1 MPTDPTH
8 SVLIKPKVRSADVKH
23 KTEASFRR
31 HAEFDA
37 RRVGVE
43 ASDGNVTLRRSVQ
56 SWGERTP
63 PRPLGPPRVSQ
74 VVNERVVTP

>member
-1 MPTDPTH
+1 MSPDLTH
-8 SVLIKPKVRSADVKH
+8 SFLIKPKVRSADVKD
-23 KTEASFRR
+23 KIEASFRR
-31 HAEFDA
+31 HAELDA

-43 ASDGNVTLRRSVQ
+43 ASDGNVSLRRSVR